1 MNPLFCFKNIKILL
15 IRDKGIVI
23 ERLIEKAE
31 QYGKSTAELY
41 KLKAIDKVTDVFASL
56 ASRIV
61 IFSVLALFILLITVG
76 LAFYF
81 GELLGAVYYG
91 FFTLAG
97 IYAFIA
103 IILLLIRTPL
113 ENMFNNYIIN
123 QIFKEKNDASN

>member
-1 MNPLFCFKNIKILL
+1 M
-15 IRDKGIVI
+15 RDKGIVI
-23 ERLIEKAE
+23 EKLIEKAE